1 MDQTP
6 LYWEAVLAAARQ
18 QQWPE
23 DALTKL
29 RQRQILRSLANRAPF
44 TKAAIEVAHNV
55 AALRAFLRDSQREY
69 AQLGRLPEAERDR
82 IEEEIGAAVRSCAA
96 NIDTLQQMLAAGA
109 VGAGA
114 PAKQPPSADLM
125 AHRQGQVLILSERL
139 RAATALFDRLRSLR
153 YQQLQQQ
160 EAARLRRLPQR
171 QEGSAA
177 PQPMTSGQL
186 HQRLQQGAAAAAGA
200 QQQQAWQPGG
210 QGPGGAGSSGP
221 VQQQIQMENQA
232 LQLELLGMNEQV
244 QHAERTVREIATLN
258 QMFSGAIMAQSEQ
271 IEKLYAD
278 AVDATHNISR
288 ANVQLDKA
296 IRTNRSA
303 RKYMIVFF
311 LVASLALLFLDWWNS

>member
-1 MDQTP
+1 MQ
-6 LYWEAVLAAARQ
+6 LQ
-18 QQWPE
+18 
-23 DALTKL
+23 
-29 RQRQILRSLANRAPF
+29 
-44 TKAAIEVAHNV
+44 AHNV

-109 VGAGA
+109 VGAGS

-171 QEGSAA
+171 QEGGAA
-177 PQPMTSGQL
+177 PQPLTTGQL
-186 HQRLQQGAAAAAGA
+186 HQRLQQGAAAAAAGA
-200 QQQQAWQPGG
+200 QQQQQAWQPGG

-232 LQLELLGMNEQV
+232 LQLELLGMNEQ
-244 QHAERTVREIATLN
+244 A
-258 QMFSGAIMAQSEQ
+258 
-271 IEKLYAD
+271 
-278 AVDATHNISR
+278 SR
-288 ANVQLDKA
+288 C
-296 IRTNRSA
+296 
-303 RKYMIVFF
+303 
-311 LVASLALLFLDWWNS
+311 LVACRAAANCWGGWQAAGVARDRLVSSLLQPY